1 MEETNR
7 RDDELFAAL
16 QKSKKRKRVRRIITV
31 LVIIAIAAAALAA
44 VVAHFRAKVDAAV
57 ASDNDGSLS
66 YTVAYGSISTRVTG
80 SGSISDVD
88 TETVMIPDGVS
99 VEEVLAKAST
109 SLEKGDIIATLDMST
124 VLTAMASVQQ
134 QIDELDDKIAEAGSD
149 KVASAVKAGVR
160 GRVKKIYVSKNAD
173 VATCIYENGAL
184 ALISLD
190 GFMAAEIPAGT
201 LVPGDEVSVR
211 RDEGKALKGTVE
223 RVLNGTASVLVTD
236 NGPLM
241 DEEVTIFSGDGAE
254 LGSSR
259 LTIHNAFSI
268 TGFTGTVASVNVKEN
283 QTVNASTTICT
294 LKDTSYSAAY
304 NSLLRQRR
312 ELEETLIELMTL
324 RQNGALRAPFAGT
337 VLSVDYDS
345 DSSDAS
351 TAAAAPATTGMD
363 MFSYF
368 TGGMTSSAVTA
379 APAASDED
387 TDGVRVVT
395 MSRDERMDAVI
406 SVDESDIL
414 ALEVGQNALV
424 TIESV
429 GDKAY
434 PGTVTEIDR
443 TAVSS
448 SGITSYSATVTFD
461 KARGM
466 LGGMTADVTVNI
478 TGSENVLIIPVDA
491 VHRTRASAY
500 VYTSYNAETGEYGG
514 EKEITVGISNDE
526 YTEVVSGLEEG
537 EVIWYKQTELN
548 PFMMMGFGGSGSY
561 GGRGGYSGGR
571 R

>member
-1 MEETNR
+1 MEETTR

-16 QKSKKRKRVRRIITV
+16 QKSKKRKRIRKVITV

-80 SGSISDVD
+80 SGPISDVD
-88 TETVMIPDGVS
+88 TETVTVPDGVS
-99 VEEVLAKAST
+99 VEEVLAKANAA
-109 SLEKGDIIATLDMST
+109 LEKGDIIATLDMSS

-134 QIDELDDKIAEAGSD
+134 QIDELDAQIAEAGSD

-190 GFMAAEIPAGT
+190 GFMAVEIPAGI

-211 RDEGKALKGTVE
+211 RDEGKALRGTVE
-223 RVLNGTASVLVTD
+223 RVVNGTASVLVTD

-241 DEEVTIFSGDGAE
+241 GEEVTVLSGDGIE
-254 LGSSR
+254 LGR
-259 LTIHNAFSI
+259 GCLVIHNAFSI
-268 TGFTGTVASVNVKEN
+268 TGFAGTVASVNVKEN

-312 ELEETLIELMTL
+312 ELEDTLIELMTL
-324 RQNGALRAPFAGT
+324 RQNGALRAPFNGT

-345 DSSDAS
+345 DGTDAS
-351 TAAAAPATTGMD
+351 AAAAAPSTTGMD

-368 TGGMTSSAVTA
+368 TGGMTTSAVTA

-387 TDGVRVVT
+387 TDGVKVVT
-395 MSRDERMDAVI
+395 MSRDEQMDAVI

-414 ALEVGQNALV
+414 ALEVGQNAQV
-424 TIESV
+424 TIESI
-429 GDKAY
+429 GDKVY

-537 EVIWYKQTELN
+537 EVIWYKQAEMN
-548 PFMMMGFGGSGSY
+548 PFMMMGFGGNGSY